1 MGGYDNYSDMMF
13 VNYLNMLRDKIK
25 ESGETDDEKIS
36 ESLYNWAIVKL

>member
-1 MGGYDNYSDMMF
+1 MF
-13 VNYLNMLRDKIK
+13 VNYLNILRDKIK

>member
-1 MGGYDNYSDMMF
+1 
-13 VNYLNMLRDKIK
+13 MLRDKIK